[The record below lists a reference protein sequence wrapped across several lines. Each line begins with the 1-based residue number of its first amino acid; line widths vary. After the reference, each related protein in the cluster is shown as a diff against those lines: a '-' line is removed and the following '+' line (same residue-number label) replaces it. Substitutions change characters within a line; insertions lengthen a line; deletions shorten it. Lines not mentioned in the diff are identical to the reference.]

1 VDLGRYLVGE
11 VKSVSGLTRTFIEE
25 RPLPDGRG
33 MGKVDVDDAFVATV
47 EFANGAIGSLEG
59 TRLAAGRKNYEV
71 LEVNGEKGSLRFN
84 LERLNELEV
93 YWVDDE
99 PDTTQGFHKVMVTE
113 SVHPWLQHWWP
124 PGHIIG
130 WEHTFIHELT
140 HFLDSIVNDKPVA
153 PVGATFE
160 DGYRAALVC
169 DAIVE
174 SALRRRQIDIA

>member
-1 VDLGRYLVGE
+1 MLAGVNLLCFTASYF
-11 VKSVSGLTRTFIEE
+11 VSL
-25 RPLPDGRG
+25 
-33 MGKVDVDDAFVATV
+33 
-47 EFANGAIGSLEG
+47 SLEG

-71 LEVNGEKGSLRFN
+71 LEINGEKGSLRFN

-99 PDTTQGFHKVMVTE
+99 PDTTQGFRRVMVTE
-113 SVHPWLQHWWP
+113 SAHPWLQHWWP

-160 DGYRAALVC
+160 DGYQAALVC

-174 SALRRRQIDIA
+174 SALTKRQINVR